1 MHMDKSL
8 TTKKYK
14 TLSQDAYDR
23 EQDCFSRGQYNWIL
37 KHLNFIWEIFSKT
50 YWFYRIFLED
60 MLHEGS
66 QASINT

>member
-23 EQDCFSRGQYNWIL
+23 EQDCLSQGQYNWIL
-37 KHLNFIWEIFSKT
+37 KHLNYI
-50 YWFYRIFLED
+50 
-60 MLHEGS
+60 
-66 QASINT
+66 